1 MKKNFWFSEK
11 GLPYAKDTVEI
22 RVFVE
27 DILHDEQS
35 QYAHIQVFS
44 TPFFGKMLVIDDI
57 IQTTELDEFIYHEMM
72 VLLPSIRM
80 GSPRKILII
89 GGGDGGAIK
98 QALRIKS
105 VEEIIQVEIDERVT
119 EVSKKFLPSL
129 SANGFDD
136 PRVKVLFTDGAEF
149 LKSHKNEF
157 DVIVLDLTDPKP
169 DSPAEQL
176 FEEPFLNDVKQ
187 ALTKDGVVSIQS
199 GSLLFQKEW
208 VDTFYNRL
216 QQVFPWVKLHTA
228 VVPSYQL
235 SPFAFVYASP
245 KPLAELSST
254 EVDEAFK
261 NITGANKHLTPE
273 MYSASGVIPQLFK

>member
-11 GLPYAKDTVEI
+11 GLPYAQDTVEI
-22 RVFVE
+22 RTFVE
-27 DILHDEQS
+27 EILHDEQS

-57 IQTTELDEFIYHEMM
+57 IQTTESDEYIYHEMM

-129 SANGFDD
+129 SENGFDD

-176 FEEPFLNDVKQ
+176 FEEPFLNDVKD
-187 ALTKDGVVSIQS
+187 ALTKDGVVAIQS

-208 VDTFYNRL
+208 VDTFYKRL

-245 KPLAELSST
+245 KSLVNLSPV
-254 EVDEAFK
+254 EVKEAFK
-261 NITGANKHLTPE
+261 NISEENRHLTPE
-273 MYSASGVIPQLFK
+273 MYSASGVIPNLGK